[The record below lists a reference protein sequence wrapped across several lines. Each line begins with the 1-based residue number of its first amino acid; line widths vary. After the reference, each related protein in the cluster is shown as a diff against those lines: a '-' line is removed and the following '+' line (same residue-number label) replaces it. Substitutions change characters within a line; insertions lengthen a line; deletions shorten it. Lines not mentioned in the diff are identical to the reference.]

1 MEHVGGV
8 PVFIMLIQAVIP
20 AIPAV
25 TALIASIGRLNGM
38 NKKLD
43 MCTKKLDTC
52 TRSISL
58 LLMHDEHLDLD
69 ARIAAGD
76 DFIAAGGNGVGK
88 TFHKELLRQ
97 YGQQLQERGTK

>member
-1 MEHVGGV
+1 MEQIVGL
-8 PVFIMLIQAVIP
+8 PVFIMLIQSIIP

-25 TALIASIGRLNGM
+25 TALITSIGKFNEM
-38 NKKLD
+38 N
-43 MCTKKLDTC
+43 KKLDTC

-58 LLMHDEHLDLD
+58 LLMHDEHLDLE

-76 DFIAAGGNGVGK
+76 DFIAANGNGAGK

-97 YGQQLQERGTK
+97 YEEQLRERGTV